1 MTKVTCMV
9 VTPEA
14 TALEEVAEFVAL
26 PLYDGEVG
34 IGGNHSAM
42 IGRLGFGE
50 LRLRTG
56 SDVKRYYIDGGFVQ
70 VADNVVSVLTERA
83 VPVADLR
90 RSDAERQLAE
100 ALKMPAATAEQ
111 QEARNR
117 RMVQARAQMRVARG

>member
-117 RMVQARAQMRVARG
+117 RMVQARAQMRIARG